1 MRAARPALLV
11 LLGVLAVT
19 LAACG
24 SGPAA
29 ATPGASSGAAGAST
43 PSEPTATPAGSASPS
58 TGAAGATGTTS
69 QTPTAG
75 AAASPGTGPRPVR
88 LVPVSSRTWTRPT
101 ETGPYPSA
109 SGGATGAFV
118 LEQDAVVSEVAANGT
133 VSTILDLR
141 DVVLRSGNEEG
152 LLSLALDPNF
162 ASNRAVWVYYS
173 AANPRRT
180 VLARFT
186 RQANA
191 ATIDRASQLVV
202 LEVGQP
208 FANHNGGAIRFGPDG
223 MLYLGLGDGG
233 SAGDPSGNGQNLNT
247 LLGKVIRLDVR
258 NASSGQPYAIPGDN
272 PFAGRAG
279 SRGEI
284 WAYGLRNPWRMSFDS
299 ATGALWVG
307 DVGQNAVE
315 EVSVVTR
322 GGNFGWNV
330 VEGDRCFKPS
340 SNCDRTGITPPVAV
354 YNHDNGRCSIVGGYV
369 YRGSAVPEIAG
380 AYVYGD
386 TCSGEIWAVNASSP
400 GTPILIASGV
410 KNMTSFGL
418 DAAGE
423 IVVLSFGQPIR
434 RLATAS

>member
-1 MRAARPALLV
+1 
-11 LLGVLAVT
+11 
-19 LAACG
+19 
-24 SGPAA
+24 
-29 ATPGASSGAAGAST
+29 
-43 PSEPTATPAGSASPS
+43 
-58 TGAAGATGTTS
+58 
-69 QTPTAG
+69 
-75 AAASPGTGPRPVR
+75 
-88 LVPVSSRTWTRPT
+88 
-101 ETGPYPSA
+101 
-109 SGGATGAFV
+109 
-118 LEQDAVVSEVAANGT
+118 

-141 DVVLRSGNEEG
+141 DIVLRSGNEEG

-173 AANPRRT
+173 AANPRRS

-186 RQANA
+186 RQANS
-191 ATIDRASQLVV
+191 ATIDRTSQLVV

-247 LLGKVIRLDVR
+247 LLGKIIRLDVR
-258 NASSGQPYAIPGDN
+258 NASSSQPYAIPGDN
-272 PFAGRAG
+272 PFVGRAG
-279 SRGEI
+279 TRGEI
-284 WAYGLRNPWRMSFDS
+284 WAYGLRNPWRMSFDP

-340 SNCDRTGITPPVAV
+340 SNCDRTGMTPPEAV

-369 YRGSAVPEIAG
+369 YRGTAVPEIAG

-386 TCSGEIWAVNASSP
+386 TCSGEIWAINARSP

-423 IVVLSFGQPIR
+423 IVVLAFGQPIR